1 MSPSDKKNDE
11 CSPISDGS
19 IPIRKF
25 TIFMNVK
32 DIMIISQFHFVMNS
46 YIFFRKFL
54 TSTLCTSS
62 LFFEFTCT
70 VFSVKFVFNLT
81 STSRPDCWSK
91 PENLESAWR
100 ETTVSCIF
108 KCLYILIF
116 CLTWISRKQWKKM
129 AGGIYSAERL

>member
-1 MSPSDKKNDE
+1 MTPILKIKIFINIKN
-11 CSPISDGS
+11 
-19 IPIRKF
+19 
-25 TIFMNVK
+25 
-32 DIMIISQFHFVMNS
+32 IIIIYQFHFVMNS
-46 YIFFRKFL
+46 YFFLEVL

-108 KCLYILIF
+108 KFLYTCNLF
-116 CLTWISRKQWKKM
+116 CLTWISCQQWKKNGRGVLLRRKIINKL
-129 AGGIYSAERL
+129 ACINASFY

>member
-1 MSPSDKKNDE
+1 MT
-11 CSPISDGS
+11 
-19 IPIRKF
+19 PIRKL
-25 TIFMNVK
+25 TIFMNIK
-32 DIMIISQFHFVMNS
+32 NIIIISQFHFVMNS

-81 STSRPDCWSK
+81 STSRPDCGCK

-108 KCLYILIF
+108 KLLYILIF
-116 CLTWISRKQWKKM
+116 CLTWNSRKQWKKI
-129 AGGIYSAERL
+129 AGGFYSAERL

>member
-1 MSPSDKKNDE
+1 MSP
-11 CSPISDGS
+11 IL
-19 IPIRKF
+19 KF
-25 TIFMNVK
+25 KIFMNIK
-32 DIMIISQFHFVMNS
+32 NIIIINQFHFVMNS
-46 YIFFRKFL
+46 YIFLEVL

-62 LFFEFTCT
+62 LFLEFTCT

-108 KCLYILIF
+108 LYNLFFVWHGFLASSVINSWGVL
-116 CLTWISRKQWKKM
+116 LSRKIINKL
-129 AGGIYSAERL
+129 ACINASFY